1 MEPYSRL
8 AAIDGLTKT
17 ATTALFRSLAPIF
30 RSGARQTASSLY
42 GIGNSIGKTTATIGR
57 TLNNTT
63 SSAKFEKKAS
73 WDDAFD
79 NLSSGAGHFTAN
91 LLDGAAAMP
100 GFLSGLVAGTGSFI
114 KNLPRGLG
122 KAWQQA
128 FETGGNAWDSVE
140 DITGLGRLRADI
152 NDYNNFNTKDY
163 INRNN
168 IDINNPTLLDKL
180 SLLSRSATGISGQVV
195 GGSVAG
201 SGVNKLLN
209 LAKKGVNASR
219 AARAVRDARAA
230 RAANPVNSAAPA
242 TTSAPSAPSTTA
254 APSAPSRLSRPS
266 RPSRPYRQPRPY
278 RPSRSPRPARTSTQ
292 SAPATTS
299 APYNTPTGVIPS
311 NPYRPSI
318 SSRPYRQPRPPISPI
333 SPKPSRPANPI
344 TERIR
349 DRNIDRQKNLFNSIL
364 AGALIGG
371 RRSSD
376 IDAEKVLMGFDQPRR
391 IERDYRRRY
400 ATILP
405 TEARTADYTY

>member
-1 MEPYSRL
+1 MNDYIRV
-8 AAIDGLTKT
+8 AAI
-17 ATTALFRSLAPIF
+17 SSI
-30 RSGARQTASSLY
+30 AS
-42 GIGNSIGKTTATIGR
+42 T
-57 TLNNTT
+57 
-63 SSAKFEKKAS
+63 KFEKKAS
-73 WDDAFD
+73 WNDAFD

-114 KNLPRGLG
+114 KNIPRGPV

-128 FETGGNAWDSVE
+128 FETGGNAWNSVE
-140 DITGLGRLRADI
+140 DTTGLGRLRAHI

-201 SGVNKLLN
+201 SGINKVFN
-209 LAKKGVNASR
+209 LAGKGVNA
-219 AARAVRDARAA
+219 ARAA
-230 RAANPVNSAAPA
+230 RAARVARTAKPVNSAVPSATSAQSAPA
-242 TTSAPSAPSTTA
+242 TTATTSATSTTA
-254 APSAPSRLSRPS
+254 APFAPSRLSRPS

-278 RPSRSPRPARTSTQ
+278 RPSRSPIPARPATQ
-292 SAPATTS
+292 SAPATSS

-311 NPYRPSI
+311 NPYRSSI
-318 SSRPYRQPRPPISPI
+318 SSRPYRQPNPPI

-349 DRNIDRQKNLFNSIL
+349 DRNIERQKNLFNSIL

-391 IERDYRRRY
+391 IERDYRRY
-400 ATILP
+400 NTILP
-405 TEARTADYTY
+405 TEDRTADYTY

>member
-1 MEPYSRL
+1 MN
-8 AAIDGLTKT
+8 D
-17 ATTALFRSLAPIF
+17 
-30 RSGARQTASSLY
+30 
-42 GIGNSIGKTTATIGR
+42 SIR
-57 TLNNTT
+57 
-63 SSAKFEKKAS
+63 SSAISSIASTKFEKKAS

-91 LLDGAAAMP
+91 ILDGAAATP
-100 GFLSGLVAGTGSFI
+100 GLLSGLIAGTGSFI

-140 DITGLGRLRADI
+140 DITGLGRLRANI

-163 INRNN
+163 IERNN
-168 IDINNPTLLDKL
+168 IDINNPTALDRF

-230 RAANPVNSAAPA
+230 RTANPVNSAAPA
-242 TTSAPSAPSTTA
+242 TTSAPSAPSTPA
-254 APSAPSRLSRPS
+254 ASSAPS
-266 RPSRPYRQPRPY
+266 RPSRPYIQPRPY

-299 APYNTPTGVIPS
+299 APYNTPTGAIHS

-318 SSRPYRQPRPPISPI
+318 SSRSYRQPNLPSQHR
-333 SPKPSRPANPI
+333 PSRPSIPSRPDNPI

-349 DRNIDRQKNLFNSIL
+349 ARNIERQKNLFNALI
-364 AGALIGG
+364 AGVLIGG

-391 IERDYRRRY
+391 IERDYRKY
-400 ATILP
+400 DTISP
-405 TEARTADYTY
+405 TEYSTADYTY